1 MVSTGINMPLYVS
14 KASLPKSNYIRFRK
28 TVISHLCQ
36 HSHTGRILLCFN
48 KLLVIFLLK
57 FN

>member
-28 TVISHLCQ
+28 TVSVTSASTVTLAEFFC
-36 HSHTGRILLCFN
+36 LN